1 MIAPIG
7 RRGLLRGAGLTAAA
21 SLAGIP
27 RAQAGGQVVVGT
39 WGGDY
44 ASLLA
49 ENIDKP
55 LMAPQGIEVL
65 QDVAPQDPRKAK
77 LTAER
82 GTRRG
87 TMDVAC
93 LSDVDTFSMSLLN
106 VWDAPTP
113 EAVPNLPH
121 VLPALRTA
129 YSIPHIYS
137 GMVILYNPDKVK
149 TPPQSY
155 ADLWDPKY
163 KGRVGFVDILY
174 LYNIA
179 IAALSHGGAM
189 NNFEPG
195 KAALLD
201 LKRLDPKI
209 YPSNEA
215 MATALKAEEV
225 WLTPMWLARGVFWRK
240 GGVNVAHAVPAE
252 GATPYISACAVPR
265 NAQNKANG
273 MAYLNALLDP
283 RAQLAFAERMS
294 YAPTVDNAVIPPEL
308 MKEIGFTPEQQ
319 VNFKNPDY
327 DYMARNTSQLND
339 FWNREFKS

>member
-1 MIAPIG
+1 MMGKIG
-7 RRGLLRGAGLTAAA
+7 RRTLLTGAAA
-21 SLAGIP
+21 LAAAP
-27 RAQAGGQVVVGT
+27 RAHAAGQVVVGT

-44 ASLLA
+44 AALLA

-55 LMAPQGIEVL
+55 LLAPKGIEVV

-82 GTRRG
+82 ASRRG

-93 LSDVDTFSMSLLN
+93 LSDVDSASMSLLN
-106 VWDAPTP
+106 VWEPVTA

-121 VLPALRTA
+121 VLPALRTP

-137 GMVILYNPDKVK
+137 GLVILYNPDKIK
-149 TPPQSY
+149 TPPKSY
-155 ADLWDPKY
+155 TDFWDPKY

-179 IAALSHGGAM
+179 AAALAHGGSM

-195 KAALLD
+195 KPALRD
-201 LKRLDPKI
+201 LKRLEPKI

-225 WLTPMWLARGVFWRK
+225 WMTPMWLARGVFWRK
-240 GGVNVAHAVPAE
+240 GGVNVAHAVPSE
-252 GATPYISACAVPR
+252 GATPYISAAAVPK

-273 MAYLNALLDP
+273 MAYLNAMLDP
-283 RAQLAFAERMS
+283 RAQVAFAERMS
-294 YAPTVDNAVIPPEL
+294 YAPTVDNAPVPAEL
-308 MKEIGFTPEQQ
+308 MQQIGFTPEQQ
-319 VNFKNPDY
+319 ANFKNPDY
-327 DYMARNTSQLND
+327 DYMAKNTSQLND
-339 FWNREFKS
+339 FWNRDFKS

>member
-1 MIAPIG
+1 MTLSIT
-7 RRGLLRGAGLTAAA
+7 RRGLLGSAGMVGAA
-21 SLAGIP
+21 SLARIP
-27 RAQAGGQVVVGT
+27 RARAGGQVVVGT

-44 ASLLA
+44 AALLA

-55 LMAPQGIEVL
+55 LMAPQGIEVV

-82 GTRRG
+82 ASRRG

-106 VWDAPTP
+106 IWDKVTP

-121 VLPALRTA
+121 VLPALRSD

-137 GMVILYNPDKVK
+137 GMVILYNPDKV
-149 TPPQSY
+149 TVPPKSY

-174 LYNIA
+174 PYNIA
-179 IAALSHGGAM
+179 IAALAHGGAM
-189 NNFEPG
+189 NDFEPG
-195 KAALLD
+195 KKALLD
-201 LKRLDPKI
+201 IKRLDPKI

-215 MATALKAEEV
+215 MATALKGEEV

-240 GGVNVAHAVPAE
+240 GGVNVAHAVPSE
-252 GATPYISACAVPR
+252 GAIPYISACAVPK

-283 RAQLAFAERMS
+283 KAQVAFAQRMS
-294 YAPTVDNAVIPPEL
+294 YAPTVDNAAVPADL

-319 VNFKNPDY
+319 AAFKSPDY
-327 DYMARNTSQLND
+327 DYMAKSTATMND
-339 FWNREFKS
+339 FWNREFKA